1 METDFNDEGHLNA
14 LERIC
19 SFGIIGCLL
28 FSTWELNHLMAD
40 EWFANWVKTN
50 EFVYRRLI
58 LYGTAALIAAASL
71 FWAVRNSLTK
81 NRFLKTLNV
90 SFLWFGTILLIST
103 IAFFVFDCLP
113 EVFAGIIGALVFIFC
128 IFVIQRKFYTPDR
141 VAKTRLRK
149 SLCRSC
155 GEKLAPASLYCPSC
169 GATAGKTCPSCNFY
183 SLITDR
189 FCSHCRRE
197 YT

>member
-1 METDFNDEGHLNA
+1 MESDVNEEGHLNA

-40 EWFANWVKTN
+40 EWFADWVRQN

-58 LYGTAALIAAASL
+58 LYGTAGLIAASSL
-71 FWAVRNSLTK
+71 FWAVRNSLAK
-81 NRFLKTLNV
+81 NRFLKTLNI

-113 EVFAGIIGALVFIFC
+113 EVFAGVIGAAVFIFC
-128 IFVIQRKFYTPDR
+128 IFVIQRKFYTSDR
-141 VAKTRLRK
+141 VATSRVRK
-149 SLCRSC
+149 GLCRSC
-155 GEKLAPASLYCPSC
+155 GEKLSVASLYCASC
-169 GATAGKTCPSCNFY
+169 GEAVGKTCPDCGSHSPINARY
-183 SLITDR
+183 
-189 FCSHCRRE
+189 CSHCRRE
-197 YT
+197 YP

>member
-1 METDFNDEGHLNA
+1 MENDVNEEGHLSA
-14 LERIC
+14 LERVC
-19 SFGIIGCLL
+19 SFGVIGCLL
-28 FSTWELNHLMAD
+28 FSTWEFNHLLAD
-40 EWFANWVKTN
+40 EWLADWVRQN

-58 LYGTAALIAAASL
+58 LYGVAGLIAAASL
-71 FWAVRNSLTK
+71 IWAVKNSLAK
-81 NRFLKTLNV
+81 SRLLKTLNV

-113 EVFAGIIGALVFIFC
+113 EVFAGVIGAAVFIFC

-141 VAKTRLRK
+141 VAKSRLRK
-149 SLCRSC
+149 GLCRSC
-155 GEKLAPASLYCPSC
+155 GEKLSPASLFCPSC
-169 GATAGKTCPSCNFY
+169 GTTAGKTCPACDSY

-189 FCSHCRRE
+189 YCSHCRRE

>member
-1 METDFNDEGHLNA
+1 MESEVNEEGHHNV

-19 SFGIIGCLL
+19 SFGFIGCLL
-28 FSTWELNHLMAD
+28 FSTWEFNHLMAD
-40 EWFANWVKTN
+40 VWFADWVRQN

-58 LYGTAALIAAASL
+58 LYGTAGLIAAASL
-71 FWAVRNSLTK
+71 FWAVRNSLAT
-81 NRFLKTLNV
+81 NRFLKTLNI

-113 EVFAGIIGALVFIFC
+113 EVFAGVIGAAVFIFC
-128 IFVIQRKFYTPDR
+128 IFVTQQKFYTPER
-141 VAKTRLRK
+141 VARARLRK
-149 SLCRSC
+149 GLCRSC
-155 GEKLAPASLYCPSC
+155 GEKLAPGSLYCPSC
-169 GATAGKTCPSCNFY
+169 GATAGKTCPDCGSH

-189 FCSHCRRE
+189 YCFHCRRE